1 MYCLIQ
7 FDSVCKTQTSS
18 ETPNQT
24 HYLQLDKEILPKHRL
39 IVFKVRN
46 NLDIITSIQILK
58 IIITMQTNIPMTCIN
73 KKFINNLGIKSKFG

>member
-1 MYCLIQ
+1 M
-7 FDSVCKTQTSS
+7 FDSVWFWVSLEVCVL
-18 ETPNQT
+18 QT